1 MDVILHLKVDGK
13 HTDLKFEKD
22 GRIFDDVFE
31 LEQHEKIH
39 VFNALFRYVEL
50 FDSVLS
56 LTYEV

>member
-56 LTYEV
+56 LG